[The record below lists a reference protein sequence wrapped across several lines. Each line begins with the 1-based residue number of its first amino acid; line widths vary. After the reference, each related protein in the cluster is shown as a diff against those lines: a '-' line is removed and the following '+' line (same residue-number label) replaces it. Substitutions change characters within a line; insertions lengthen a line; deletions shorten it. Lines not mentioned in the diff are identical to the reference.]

1 MTPFKK
7 ILERYRKYSF
17 SESDKG
23 TRFERLMQAYLL
35 TDQKYAS
42 RLEKVWLWNQFPG
55 KVDFG
60 SGNDVGIDLVGRTT
74 DGEYWAIQCKCFQE
88 NTYIDKAAV
97 DSFLATSGRSFLN
110 EEMKT
115 TRFSQRIWISTSNNW
130 SSHATDALKNQF
142 PSVTR
147 INIYDLIE
155 APVDWDKLDKG
166 IHGEVART
174 PKKTLYAHQ
183 KEALDKAHEYYK
195 QNDRGKLIMACGTGK
210 TFTSLRIAEN
220 ETNSNGLILFLL
232 PSIALL
238 GQTLREWSADALEPI
253 NPIAICSDPKVT
265 KQQQLNDETDSFSMI
280 DLAYPASTDADYIL
294 QQFEHI
300 KQHRPA
306 GMTVVF
312 STYQSIDVIAEA
324 QKKLLKEG
332 FSEFDLIICDEAH
345 RTTGVTLAGDDES
358 SFVKVHNNDF
368 IKAKKR
374 LYMTATPRLYDDNT
388 KSKAG
393 EADAVLCSMDDPL
406 LYGDEIYRIGFG
418 DAVARGLLTDYKVLI
433 LTLNDQDIPQGVL
446 DMFTKDEY
454 EVDTDDISKIV
465 GTVNALSKQFLGD
478 DGVTK
483 QIDPE
488 PMKRAVAFCSNIKTS
503 KSISAVYNSASESY
517 IDQLP
522 AEERKQMVSV
532 DARHMD
538 GTMSAPNRD
547 ELLGWLKE
555 DTSEN
560 ECRVITNVRVLSEGV
575 DVPSLDAVLFL
586 SARNSQVDVV
596 QSVGRVM
603 RRSPGKKYGYII
615 IPVVVPPSVDANVAL
630 DDNKRYGVV
639 WTVLNALRAHDD
651 RFNATVNKIE
661 LNKKKPNNI
670 LLARSNYGFDEYD
683 NPINLDGSRSED
695 KEGEEFAKQL
705 SLQFEKL
712 QSVVY
717 ARMVEKVGSRRYWEQ
732 WAKDVSI
739 IAERQIE
746 RITFLVENRKEQR
759 KAFDKFLLGLPLLSD
774 KNFLEKVRGQI

>member
-1 MTPFKK
+1 MTPFKN

-166 IHGEVART
+166 IHGEIART

-388 KSKAG
+388 KSKAD

-488 PMKRAVAFCSNIKTS
+488 PMKRAVAFCSNIESTP
-503 KSISAVYNSASESY
+503 KS
-517 IDQLP
+517 L
-522 AEERKQMVSV
+522 
-532 DARHMD
+532 
-538 GTMSAPNRD
+538 
-547 ELLGWLKE
+547 
-555 DTSEN
+555 
-560 ECRVITNVRVLSEGV
+560 
-575 DVPSLDAVLFL
+575 
-586 SARNSQVDVV
+586 
-596 QSVGRVM
+596 
-603 RRSPGKKYGYII
+603 
-615 IPVVVPPSVDANVAL
+615 
-630 DDNKRYGVV
+630 
-639 WTVLNALRAHDD
+639 
-651 RFNATVNKIE
+651 
-661 LNKKKPNNI
+661 
-670 LLARSNYGFDEYD
+670 
-683 NPINLDGSRSED
+683 
-695 KEGEEFAKQL
+695 
-705 SLQFEKL
+705 
-712 QSVVY
+712 
-717 ARMVEKVGSRRYWEQ
+717 
-732 WAKDVSI
+732 
-739 IAERQIE
+739 
-746 RITFLVENRKEQR
+746 
-759 KAFDKFLLGLPLLSD
+759 
-774 KNFLEKVRGQI
+774 